1 MESRPSG
8 RQHASGGDG
17 DQSPTQCAG
26 MRSSG
31 RSDQPYVLRGN
42 PLLLCVRCYSGC
54 ASGSGRQLQLS
65 VFQDLNQ
72 FSHCR
77 VWRSPALSVKGEP
90 PWCSQQD
97 PQSPFWAGTP
107 LERPCFSMKL
117 SGWELTKNA
126 QRALGSKLQH
136 ILSLNSTQPCAGGPT
151 ILRPPRAP

>member
-65 VFQDLNQ
+65 EGTLLIHP
-72 FSHCR
+72 SSRPECL
-77 VWRSPALSVKGEP
+77 LS
-90 PWCSQQD
+90 
-97 PQSPFWAGTP
+97 A
-107 LERPCFSMKL
+107 
-117 SGWELTKNA
+117 
-126 QRALGSKLQH
+126 
-136 ILSLNSTQPCAGGPT
+136 
-151 ILRPPRAP
+151 